1 MVQLGCS
8 LKKLIFKVKVC
19 NCDNQRMIEKTWKET
34 KEEEGKYYLQKKLKS
49 LANKLREVGKTTI
62 LLGVFKKSS
71 SAGNARVIKRS
82 KSKNQT
88 SATHGKTFSL
98 LLLKDLEQL
107 WWFISNVT
115 WKALTSLPCLL
126 LWLKVCH
133 ANFDCIHEV
142 WALKW
147 IENFLCGW
155 SSRQKIYK
163 WIWND
168 SVKPFISQAQLDEL
182 DVKMKPSAKLTINFK
197 SYQMK

>member
-49 LANKLREVGKTTI
+49 LANKLRAEVGKTTI

-98 LLLKDLEQL
+98 LLLKDLEEL

-115 WKALTSLPCLL
+115 WKALTSLPCLFTTESMPRKF
-126 LWLKVCH
+126 WLQP
-133 ANFDCIHEV
+133 
-142 WALKW
+142 WGLGLKW
-147 IENFLCGW
+147 IENFLWGW

>member
-49 LANKLREVGKTTI
+49 LANKLREEVGKKTTI

-98 LLLKDLEQL
+98 LLLKETLKS
-107 WWFISNVT
+107 WFISNVT
-115 WKALTSLPCLL
+115 WKALTSMPCLL
-126 LWLKVCH
+126 L
-133 ANFDCIHEV
+133 
-142 WALKW
+142 
-147 IENFLCGW
+147 
-155 SSRQKIYK
+155 
-163 WIWND
+163 
-168 SVKPFISQAQLDEL
+168 
-182 DVKMKPSAKLTINFK
+182 
-197 SYQMK
+197 

>member
-34 KEEEGKYYLQKKLKS
+34 KEEEGKYYLQKKKLKS
-49 LANKLREVGKTTI
+49 LANKLRAEVGKTTI

-98 LLLKDLEQL
+98 LLLKDLEEL

-133 ANFDCIHEV
+133 ANFDCNHGV
-142 WALKW
+142 WAWNELR
-147 IENFLCGW
+147 IFCGVD
-155 SSRQKIYK
+155 QVDKKY
-163 WIWND
+163 
-168 SVKPFISQAQLDEL
+168 
-182 DVKMKPSAKLTINFK
+182 INE
-197 SYQMK
+197 YGMTQ